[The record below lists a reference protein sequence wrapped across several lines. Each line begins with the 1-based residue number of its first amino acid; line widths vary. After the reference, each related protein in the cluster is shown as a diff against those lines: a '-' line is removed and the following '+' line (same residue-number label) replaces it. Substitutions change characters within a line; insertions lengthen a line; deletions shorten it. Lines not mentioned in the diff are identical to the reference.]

1 MSFIN
6 GTTCSGCKWCTAAC
20 TGALFLEY
28 AMARMANLT
37 MYMVMLTRQQASAK
51 KPRHVIITCL
61 ANSLQIF
68 MHVMV
73 HMSINHC
80 RQAMT

>member
-51 KPRHVIITCL
+51 KPTDML
-61 ANSLQIF
+61 
-68 MHVMV
+68 
-73 HMSINHC
+73 
-80 RQAMT
+80 

>member
-6 GTTCSGCKWCTAAC
+6 GTCSGYKWCTAAC

-51 KPRHVIITCL
+51 KPTDML
-61 ANSLQIF
+61 
-68 MHVMV
+68 
-73 HMSINHC
+73 
-80 RQAMT
+80 